1 MANRSWFFAADGQQ
15 RGPYPDPQFRDFI
28 ARGMVTAETLVWTEG
43 MAGWQKAGD
52 VPGLVSPPPP
62 PARSS
67 GAVTSADYG
76 GSSLSIDFGI
86 WDYTW
91 RTIVLFLALLV
102 VIPAPWAIV
111 WWMKW
116 FVGKVHVPGHPN
128 LTFTG
133 RPLTVMWWW
142 YGLIVLAICVGIVG
156 AIIGSKGL
164 DNLAS
169 FAQLILYW
177 FFLRWSVANLASNG
191 QKLGLSFSGSL
202 LAFIGW
208 TFLAFVSIITII
220 GWAWVYAAQMRW
232 ICRNIQGTRR
242 QVVFNGSGLEILW
255 RMIVATLASIFI
267 IPIPWMWRWLWRW
280 VLSQVEL
287 VERGA
292 YAAT

>member
-28 ARGMVTAETLVWTEG
+28 ARRIVTAETLVWSEG
-43 MAGWQKAGD
+43 MSGWQKAGD

-62 PARSS
+62 PARSGS
-67 GAVTSADYG
+67 AVTSAGYG
-76 GSSLSIDFGI
+76 ESSLSIDFGV
-86 WDYTW
+86 WEFTW
-91 RTIVLFLALLV
+91 RTFVMFLALLV

-111 WWMKW
+111 WWTKW
-116 FVGKVHVPGHPN
+116 FVEKVHVPGHPN

-142 YGLIVLAICVGIVG
+142 YGLIAFAICVGIVEAATG
-156 AIIGSKGL
+156 TKGL

-202 LAFIGW
+202 PAFIGW
-208 TFLAFVSIITII
+208 TFLALVSILTII
-220 GWAWVYAAQMRW
+220 GWAWVYAAQSRW

-242 QVVFNGSGLEILW
+242 QVVFNGTGLEFLW
-255 RMIVATLASIFI
+255 RMIVATIASIFI
-267 IPIPWMWRWLWRW
+267 IPIPWIWRWMWRWL
-280 VLSQVEL
+280 LSQIEL
-287 VERGA
+287 VERI
-292 YAAT
+292 